1 MFKLRTVVVAL
12 VLSVPMWAQAP
23 QTSKEVQSVYADSY
37 ALYLDLHE
45 HPELS
50 SHETQTAAKL
60 AEKLRSFDYEVTENV
75 GAGRALLR

>member
-1 MFKLRTVVVAL
+1 MFKLQTIVVVL
-12 VLSVPMWAQAP
+12 TFSVSVWAQAP
-23 QTSKEVQSVYADSY
+23 QVSKEVQSVYPDSY